1 MSARRMIFQS
11 VGCVL
16 AVALVSGCAM
26 MDSMAGGSSGSAKET
41 RYTNLEERIQTLTSR
56 IADLEQR
63 NANLQNDVKD
73 LQTRLAQVQT
83 SSGGAASASDV
94 QQLRAQVAALEAQ
107 REKDKQVILDQVAKE
122 IAGVAGAA
130 GSKRASPTTRDTSK
144 GSSDVGYEHV
154 VEKGQTLT
162 DIAKAYG
169 VTVAAIKKENGLK
182 SDNISIGQKLFIP
195 KK

>member
-1 MSARRMIFQS
+1 MSARKMIFQG

-16 AVALVSGCAM
+16 AVTLVSGCAM
-26 MDSMAGGSSGSAKET
+26 MDSMAGGSNNSANDT
-41 RYTNLEERIQTLTSR
+41 RYTYLEERIQTLTSR
-56 IADLEQR
+56 MADLEQR

-73 LQTRLAQVQT
+73 LQARLSQVQT
-83 SSGGAASASDV
+83 SSGGAASATEV

-107 REKDKQVILDQVAKE
+107 REKDKQIILDQVARE
-122 IAGVAGAA
+122 IAGVA
-130 GSKRASPTTRDTSK
+130 GSKRASPTRETSK
-144 GSSDVGYEHV
+144 GGSDVGYEHV

-169 VTVAAIKKENGLK
+169 VTVAAIKKENNMK
-182 SDNISIGQKLFIP
+182 NDNISIGQKLFIP